1 MTGLRISKTLTLPIE
16 AATWTFAVLSIKGW
30 GKTYVSADFAEEL
43 VKNEIPIV
51 VLDGM
56 GIWWGLTVGVKE
68 NKGLPVVVFGGQHKD
83 LDLPLKQLDRIRQ
96 TLDEDKMRIMVKAI
110 LDARISVVLDTSGL
124 SKGLQRRIVA
134 TFVNEL
140 TRLNAAYGARH
151 VFIEEADLWCPQRGM
166 FGDVA
171 LSAGAIDDL
180 VRRGG
185 NYNLGCTMITQRSA
199 VLNKDVLTQAS
210 CLIVGR
216 ILHKIDKDAV
226 KTWVQSMG
234 DPKDPKIIK
243 WYDTLRELKN
253 GEGYVWHPEDPVIF
267 RKVMFRERETLHA
280 TREYFRQVKTT
291 EIKPLD
297 RTAFIDRYKKIVA
310 PKPKPTDRTIAQ
322 DAARAPFLVG
332 PLTIPLREQIAN
344 ILPGE
349 ILNGKG
355 HQGLLGQSGKVLR
368 FTPPDIPE
376 PPTEQPRPITDGY
389 IAPEWVVQKW
399 TPTFKLAV
407 DMFQNPPSALVR
419 VLVVLANSDMKSTR
433 DDKWTVRK
441 IKDLVRAHAWPDEG
455 VTEAID
461 QLLRTETLAWKSG
474 YLRFAREKVRVRETD
489 QPIAFA
495 QGAT

>member
-1 MTGLRISKTLTLPIE
+1 MKLKISKTLELPIE
-16 AATWTFAVLSIKGW
+16 AAVWTFAVLSIKGW

-43 VKNEIPIV
+43 IKNEIPIV

-83 LDLPLKQLDRIRQ
+83 LDLPLKQVDRIRQ
-96 TLDEDKMRIMVKAI
+96 NVDEDKLREMVKAI

-124 SKGLQRRIVA
+124 SKGIQRRIVA
-134 TFVNEL
+134 TFVSEL
-140 TRLNAAYGARH
+140 TRLNAQYGTRH
-151 VFIEEADLWCPQRGM
+151 VIIEEADLWCPQKGLM
-166 FGDVA
+166 GGGDLA

-234 DPKDPKIIK
+234 DPQDPKIIK

-280 TREYFRQVKTT
+280 TREYFRELKTT

-297 RTAFIDRYKKIVA
+297 RSEFIDRYKKIVA
-310 PKPKPTDRTIAQ
+310 PKPKPATTIEQ
-322 DAARAPFLVG
+322 PQR
-332 PLTIPLREQIAN
+332 PLMPQPEYRLKRD
-344 ILPGE
+344 P
-349 ILNGKG
+349 
-355 HQGLLGQSGKVLR
+355 
-368 FTPPDIPE
+368 PPDK
-376 PPTEQPRPITDGY
+376 PPTSHLGDVIGPDGKTLALGEEGKFLQISDRHSNRDDRYTVPDWTLRKWRP
-389 IAPEWVVQKW
+389 EFVV
-399 TPTFKLAV
+399 PINLI
-407 DMFQNPPSALVR
+407 DNPPLAIVR
-419 VLVVLANSDMKSTR
+419 VLVVLANSDPRTSR
-433 DDKWTVRK
+433 DDKWTVKK
-441 IKDLVRAHAWPDEG
+441 IKALTKDHGWPEDG
-455 VTEAID
+455 VDEAIQ
-461 QLLRTETLAWKSG
+461 QLLRAETLAWKSG
-474 YLRFAREKVRVRETD
+474 YLRFFRDHVKLEEYAQPAIFKTET
-489 QPIAFA
+489 A
-495 QGAT
+495 

>member
-1 MTGLRISKTLTLPIE
+1 VAGLRISKTLELPIE

-43 VKNEIPIV
+43 IKNEIPIV

-83 LDLPLKQLDRIRQ
+83 LDLPMKQIDRIRQ
-96 TLDEDKMRIMVKAI
+96 NVDEDKLREMVKAI

-124 SKGLQRRIVA
+124 SKGIQRRIVA
-134 TFVNEL
+134 TFVSEL
-140 TRLNAAYGARH
+140 TRLNAQYGTRH
-151 VFIEEADLWCPQRGM
+151 VFIEEADLWCPQKGLM
-166 FGDVA
+166 GGGDLA

-234 DPKDPKIIK
+234 DPQDPKIIK

-267 RKVMFRERETLHA
+267 RKLMFRERETLHA

-297 RTAFIDRYKKIVA
+297 RSEFIDRYKKIVA
-310 PKPKPTDRTIAQ
+310 PKPNPKPPQQINAPEPEYRLKRDPPPDKPPTSHLGEVIGADGKPLALGEEGKFLRIDDLPQQVFSVPVSDITV
-322 DAARAPFLVG
+322 RAPV
-332 PLTIPLREQIAN
+332 
-344 ILPGE
+344 
-349 ILNGKG
+349 
-355 HQGLLGQSGKVLR
+355 SDVKVLAGLEPTSLFGR
-368 FTPPDIPE
+368 VCVVLKEGTDQGGNKLWTVGGKKGIEGALENHGWPGDNVESLLPWLMQTGVLTP
-376 PPTEQPRPITDGY
+376 
-389 IAPEWVVQKW
+389 VQKG
-399 TPTFKLAV
+399 AV
-407 DMFQNPPSALVR
+407 LSYRCNARRIELVP
-419 VLVVLANSDMKSTR
+419 K
-433 DDKWTVRK
+433 
-441 IKDLVRAHAWPDEG
+441 P
-455 VTEAID
+455 VTLEA
-461 QLLRTETLAWKSG
+461 A
-474 YLRFAREKVRVRETD
+474 
-489 QPIAFA
+489 
-495 QGAT
+495 